1 MKKVYVLLAEGFET
15 VEALTPVDI
24 CKRSKIID
32 VETVSITEN
41 EYVTSSHGVTVKANQ
56 TWNISHLEDGDLL
69 VLPGGFP
76 GYTNL
81 AGSKEVGQIVKYY
94 LEHDKYV
101 AAICGA
107 PVVLAANG
115 LAKGCRITCH
125 HSLVDKMQDYHYTGE
140 KVTIDGR
147 LITGI
152 GAGRSFDFALA
163 FLEVLSD
170 KGTIER
176 LKKGLELIKQ

>member
-15 VEALTPVDI
+15 VEALAPVDV

-32 VETVSITEN
+32 VKTVSITEN
-41 EYVTSSHGVTVKANQ
+41 EYVTSSHGVTVKADLTLNAAQ
-56 TWNISHLEDGDLL
+56 LEDGDLL

-76 GYTNL
+76 GYTHL
-81 AGSKEVGQIVKYY
+81 AGSLETGRIVKYY
-94 LEHDKYV
+94 LEHNKYV

-125 HSLVDKMQDYHYTGE
+125 HSVIDKMEGYLYTGE
-140 KVTIDGR
+140 KVTTDGR

-163 FLEVLSD
+163 FLEALTD
-170 KGTIER
+170 KKTVER
-176 LKKGLELIKQ
+176 LKKGLELTE